1 MNLGKRLRRGLRNPL
16 MAVGLIGL
24 FVFVV
29 IAVFADVIQP
39 YPEDSRGATHIEN
52 ALLPPS
58 WEHPFGTGVL
68 GRDVFSTVVA
78 GSRISLLSGTITA
91 VGILTVGL
99 SLGLIAGFVGGWIE
113 ETIMRITDLFL
124 SFPSLLLAMAITA
137 ALGPSLRNAMLAVAI
152 TWWPSYCRLTRGEVI
167 SLKQREF
174 TEAARAIGA
183 SPMRVMFRHILP
195 NCFAPIFVAMMLD
208 IGLIILTTSSL
219 SFLGL
224 GAQSPTPEWGL
235 LITTARTQ
243 FLTHWWGATFP
254 GLALFF
260 VVLSFS
266 LVGEGLREVLDP
278 RMRGRY
284 GLRQAQG

>member
-1 MNLGKRLRRGLRNPL
+1 MGDLRRGLRRALRNPL
-16 MAVGLIGL
+16 MLVGLIGL
-24 FVFVV
+24 LIFVTV
-29 IAVFADVIQP
+29 AAFAGLIQP
-39 YPEDSRGATHIEN
+39 YPGDSRGATHIEN

-78 GSRISLLSGTITA
+78 GSRISLLAGTITA
-91 VGILTVGL
+91 LGILTVGI
-99 SLGLIAGFVGGWIE
+99 SLGLIAGFVGGWLE

-137 ALGPSLRNAMLAVAI
+137 ALGPSLENAMLAVAI
-152 TWWPSYCRLTRGEVI
+152 TWWPSYCRLTRGEVL
-167 SLKQREF
+167 SLKQKEF
-174 TEAARAIGA
+174 TESARAIGA
-183 SPMRVMFRHILP
+183 PPLRIMFRHILP

-208 IGLIILTTSSL
+208 VGLIILTTSSL

-235 LITTARTQ
+235 LITTGRTQ
-243 FLTHWWGATFP
+243 FLTHWWVTTFP
-254 GLALFF
+254 GLALFV

-266 LVGEGLREVLDP
+266 LVGEGLREILDP
-278 RMRGRY
+278 RMRGRQT
-284 GLRQAQG
+284 G

>member
-1 MNLGKRLRRGLRNPL
+1 MINARKSLRRALRNPL
-16 MAVGLIGL
+16 MLVGLIGL
-24 FVFVV
+24 FIFVV
-29 IAVFADVIQP
+29 VAAFSDIIQP
-39 YPEDSRGATHIEN
+39 YPEDSRGATHIHE

-78 GSRISLLSGTITA
+78 GSRLSLMTGTITVA
-91 VGILTVGL
+91 GVLCVGI
-99 SLGLIAGFVGGWIE
+99 SLGLVAGFVGGWIE

-152 TWWPSYCRLTRGEVI
+152 TWWPSYCRLTRGEVL
-167 SLKQREF
+167 SLKQKEF
-174 TEAARAIGA
+174 TESARAIGA
-183 SPMRVMFRHILP
+183 SPLRIMFRHILP

-208 IGLIILTTSSL
+208 IGLVILTTSSL

-235 LITTARTQ
+235 LITTGRAQ
-243 FLTHWWGATFP
+243 FLTHWWVTTFP
-254 GLALFF
+254 GLALFA
-260 VVLSFS
+260 VVMSFS
-266 LVGEGLREVLDP
+266 LVGEGLREILDP
-278 RMRGRY
+278 RMRGR
-284 GLRQAQG
+284 GR

>member
-1 MNLGKRLRRGLRNPL
+1 MINARKSIRRALRNPL
-16 MAVGLIGL
+16 MLVGLIGL
-24 FVFVV
+24 FIFVV
-29 IAVFADVIQP
+29 VAAFSDIIQP
-39 YPEDSRGATHIEN
+39 YPDDSRGATHIYE

-78 GSRISLLSGTITA
+78 GSRISLMTGTITVA
-91 VGILTVGL
+91 GILSVGI
-99 SLGLIAGFVGGWIE
+99 SLGLVAGFVGGWIE

-152 TWWPSYCRLTRGEVI
+152 TWWPSYCRLTRGEVL
-167 SLKQREF
+167 SLKQKEF
-174 TEAARAIGA
+174 TESARAIGA
-183 SPMRVMFRHILP
+183 SPLRIMFRHILP

-208 IGLIILTTSSL
+208 IGLVILTTSSL

-235 LITTARTQ
+235 LITTGRAQ
-243 FLTHWWGATFP
+243 FLTHWWVTTFP
-254 GLALFF
+254 GLALFA
-260 VVLSFS
+260 VVMSFS
-266 LVGEGLREVLDP
+266 LVGEGLREILDP
-278 RMRGRY
+278 RMRGR
-284 GLRQAQG
+284 GR